1 MKAIGIDL
9 GTTNSCVAI
18 RNDDGTYKVIFNEQG
33 ENTTPSVL
41 LFNKE
46 GELQEVGEKAKKE
59 AVLNPKLVVY
69 EAKRLIGRKFDSKEV
84 QEFSRIAPFEI
95 IKKKEKDGAA
105 WVKAEKKEYSPQQ
118 ISAFILQKMKK
129 IAEDFLER
137 EKVKKAV
144 ITVPAYF
151 SDAQRQATKDAGEIA
166 GLEVMRIINEP
177 TAAALA
183 YGIDKKKNNTV
194 AVFDLGGGTFDIS
207 IVEINEGVFDVKATN
222 GDTYL
227 GGANFDQKIV
237 DWLINGFKKKEG
249 IDLSKDK
256 EALQRLK
263 EAAEKAKCE
272 LSTSKT
278 TNISLAFIAS
288 DASGP
293 KHIKEELSRSK
304 FEELAADLLKKLVAP
319 CEKCIKDSEVS
330 KIDEIILVGGMT
342 RMPAVQE
349 KTKEIFKK
357 ICGKEPNKGVNP
369 DEVVAVGAA
378 IQAATLSG
386 DSKEEILLLDVTP
399 LSLGIETLG
408 GVFTKLIEKNTTI
421 PTKKS
426 QIFSTAVDNQPS
438 VDISVYQGEREFAKD
453 NKHLG
458 RFQLIGIKPAPKG
471 IPQIEVTFDIDANGI
486 VKVSAIDKGTGKD
499 ASITITGSQ
508 GLSEKEKEDMIAEA
522 EKHAEEDKK
531 ARENI
536 DKLNEAEGYLY
547 GFEKQI
553 EEFKKSKDFKEDDPQ
568 FQEFQKLYQNLKD
581 VVEEE
586 KGKSHEERDYER
598 IKEQLKNIEELTK
611 LAQELMQKMPAK
623 EEQKGEA
630 EGTQSEEKE
639 SDKSK

>member
-18 RNDDGTYKVIFNEQG
+18 RDNDGTYKVIFNEKG
-33 ENTTPSVL
+33 KNTTPSVL
-41 LFNKE
+41 LFDKE
-46 GELQEVGEKAKKE
+46 GKLQKVGEEAKKE
-59 AVLNPKLVVY
+59 AILNPELVIY
-69 EAKRLIGRKFDSKEV
+69 EAKRLIGRKFNSKDKEV
-84 QEFSRIAPFEI
+84 QEFSKIAPFEI
-95 IKKKEKDGAA
+95 IEKKEKDGAA
-105 WVKAEKKEYSPQQ
+105 WVKVGEKEYSPQQ

-129 IAEDFLER
+129 IAEDFLEG

-207 IVEINEGVFDVKATN
+207 IVEISEGVFDVKATN
-222 GDTYL
+222 GDTNM

-272 LSTSKT
+272 LSASKS
-278 TNISLAFIAS
+278 TNISLPFITS
-288 DASGP
+288 DSSGP
-293 KHIKEELSRSK
+293 KHIKEEISRSK
-304 FEELAADLLKKLVAP
+304 FEELTADLLKKLVAP
-319 CEKCIKDSEVS
+319 CESCIKDSEVG
-330 KIDEIILVGGMT
+330 KVDEIILVGGMT

-349 KTKEIFKK
+349 KAKEIFKK

-426 QIFSTAVDNQPS
+426 QIFSTAADNQPS
-438 VDISVYQGEREFAKD
+438 VDISVYQGERGFAKD
-453 NKHLG
+453 NKFLDK
-458 RFQLIGIKPAPKG
+458 FQLTGIKPAPKG

-486 VKVSAIDKGTGKD
+486 VKVSAVDKNTGKD
-499 ASITITGSQ
+499 ASVTITGSQ
-508 GLSEKEKEDMIAEA
+508 GLSEKEKQDMIEEA

-547 GFEKQI
+547 SFEKQI
-553 EEFKKSKDFKEDDPQ
+553 EELKKSKEFKEDDPQ
-568 FQEFQKLYQNLKD
+568 FQELQKLYQNLKN
-581 VVEEE
+581 VVE
-586 KGKSHEERDYER
+586 
-598 IKEQLKNIEELTK
+598 
-611 LAQELMQKMPAK
+611 
-623 EEQKGEA
+623 
-630 EGTQSEEKE
+630 
-639 SDKSK
+639 